1 MAKDALEVQVD
12 ELRDHIQSQA
22 GETEDMSD
30 QLHVLQA
37 GEARFEE
44 VLEAQKDNFKSKLQD
59 VAGRLTAAKKDADRL
74 QKVNAQLRDN
84 TAVASLEK
92 QVADG
97 KDTVEAQARDV
108 GRLEASLQARQQ
120 ELDLVATELLSYEED
135 FEEKRAEAVVH
146 VQRRCDKLQ
155 RELAVEQDKTGLE
168 REKHGETIQ
177 EKSMLQEELD
187 EAEFWKREYEAEHG
201 LTEAVAYQK
210 KLKMDIKSRDRDLAR
225 LNGLLNDRIEA
236 YEELYETKR
245 RLLKQFNLPE
255 NFRYDDEEL
264 SEGMKGET
272 ERLKSVNEELER
284 QIDSLEEERL
294 KLLRAL
300 RLNARSMGTLNAAI
314 DTTSAGAALDAP
326 VTMGGHSAPGG
337 VSVHALSAK
346 QILQVTLFADNIREG
361 RPDPLPLDDRSRE
374 MQVQV
379 RDLEGKL
386 AALRENLALAD
397 VDLESFRQ
405 GARMTGGGGGGGSPR
420 RFAAGARGAP
430 SPRNAASSSS
440 LAVGDGGDP
449 HTEMLREQLEYLQ
462 RENARLSSNL
472 TKYADALS
480 GGGGGAALA
489 GIDLGGGGIG
499 GGGVGGEGEGGK
511 ETRSTSMKKARNMA
525 AATPAL
531 ERKLESMMEAMDS
544 KLHHQVM

>member
-97 KDTVEAQARDV
+97 KDTVEAQARDA

-245 RLLKQFNLPE
+245 RLPYLNI
-255 NFRYDDEEL
+255 L
-264 SEGMKGET
+264 SLRTYTYLCNIHAGLFHVDSVPSTCTRET
-272 ERLKSVNEELER
+272 
-284 QIDSLEEERL
+284 
-294 KLLRAL
+294 
-300 RLNARSMGTLNAAI
+300 G
-314 DTTSAGAALDAP
+314 
-326 VTMGGHSAPGG
+326 
-337 VSVHALSAK
+337 
-346 QILQVTLFADNIREG
+346 
-361 RPDPLPLDDRSRE
+361 
-374 MQVQV
+374 
-379 RDLEGKL
+379 
-386 AALRENLALAD
+386 
-397 VDLESFRQ
+397 
-405 GARMTGGGGGGGSPR
+405 
-420 RFAAGARGAP
+420 
-430 SPRNAASSSS
+430 
-440 LAVGDGGDP
+440 
-449 HTEMLREQLEYLQ
+449 
-462 RENARLSSNL
+462 
-472 TKYADALS
+472 
-480 GGGGGAALA
+480 
-489 GIDLGGGGIG
+489 
-499 GGGVGGEGEGGK
+499 
-511 ETRSTSMKKARNMA
+511 
-525 AATPAL
+525 
-531 ERKLESMMEAMDS
+531 
-544 KLHHQVM
+544 

>member
-1 MAKDALEVQVD
+1 M
-12 ELRDHIQSQA
+12 
-22 GETEDMSD
+22 
-30 QLHVLQA
+30 
-37 GEARFEE
+37 
-44 VLEAQKDNFKSKLQD
+44 
-59 VAGRLTAAKKDADRL
+59 
-74 QKVNAQLRDN
+74 
-84 TAVASLEK
+84 
-92 QVADG
+92 
-97 KDTVEAQARDV
+97 
-108 GRLEASLQARQQ
+108 
-120 ELDLVATELLSYEED
+120 
-135 FEEKRAEAVVH
+135 H

-155 RELAVEQDKTGLE
+155 RELAVEQDKTVLE

-314 DTTSAGAALDAP
+314 DTTSAGAALDGP

-405 GARMTGGGGGGGSPR
+405 GARMTGGGGGGGGGSPR
-420 RFAAGARGAP
+420 RFAASARGVP
-430 SPRNAASSSS
+430 SPRNASSSS
-440 LAVGDGGDP
+440 VVVGDSGDSGDP

-499 GGGVGGEGEGGK
+499 GGGVGEEGEGGK

-544 KLHHQVM
+544 KLHHKVT